1 MTQNEQIKGL
11 SKMTGLSQAAIK
23 DVITCHGQLLAA
35 VLAGGGSIKL
45 PGLGNFSIKAT
56 AARRGRNPSTGEA
69 VDIPAGKRVKFSACK
84 ALKAAVN

>member
-1 MTQNEQIKGL
+1 MTLKEHINGL

-23 DVITCHGQLLAA
+23 DVITCQGQLLAA
-35 VLAGGGSIKL
+35 VLDCGGSVKL

-69 VDIPAGKRVKFSACK
+69 VDIPAGRRIKFTACK
-84 ALKAAVN
+84 TLKEKL

>member
-35 VLAGGGSIKL
+35 VLAGGGALNYRAWVIL
-45 PGLGNFSIKAT
+45 
-56 AARRGRNPSTGEA
+56 
-69 VDIPAGKRVKFSACK
+69 
-84 ALKAAVN
+84 ALKRQRHGVGAIPVPVRRLISRRASG